1 MKLNKI
7 PKSELELLSYTE
19 IAQIYLEETKK
30 TMTTADL
37 FKEVCNLLELSES
50 DYVDNIADFF
60 QSLTTSKE
68 FILLEDG
75 KWDLKSNHTVKVA
88 MSDIYDDAN
97 DEAEQSKSDMEIDDD
112 EDAREPDDFDSID
125 NSDNYIDDDND
136 DDLADLTI
144 VNDDDLEE

>member
-19 IAQIYLEETKK
+19 IAKIYLEETKK

-112 EDAREPDDFDSID
+112 EDVREPDDFDSID

>member
-19 IAQIYLEETKK
+19 IAKIYLEETKK

-75 KWDLKSNHTVKVA
+75 KWDLKFNHTVKVA

>member
-19 IAQIYLEETKK
+19 IEKIYLEETKK

-60 QSLTTSKE
+60 QNLTTSKE

>member
-19 IAQIYLEETKK
+19 IAKIYLEETKK

-60 QSLTTSKE
+60 QNLTTSKE

-97 DEAEQSKSDMEIDDD
+97 DDAEQSKSDMEIDDD

>member
-19 IAQIYLEETKK
+19 IAKIYLEETKK

-68 FILLEDG
+68 FFLLEDG

>member
-19 IAQIYLEETKK
+19 IAKIYLEETKK

-37 FKEVCNLLELSES
+37 FREVCNLLELSES